1 MKTLLMLG
9 TLGQEHISF
18 ERELPSFAEAFVL
31 KKQTSLE
38 QLVGMKVEREIEEDL
53 MFGVDQYEF
62 RLMKKGNYEL
72 FLFGRS
78 RENSPYCSFEHYPAI
93 GIAFRIEF

>member
-9 TLGQEHISF
+9 ILGQEHISF
-18 ERELPSFAEAFVL
+18 ERELPSFAETFVL

-38 QLVGMKVEREIEEDL
+38 RLLAQKERKIQQDAYAL
-53 MFGVDQYEF
+53 TQQYEYT
-62 RLMKKGNYEL
+62 LLKEKNYEI
-72 FLFGRS
+72 FLFGRAT
-78 RENSPYCSFEHYPAI
+78 ETFQYGHFEQYSAL